1 MRHQWERERTGNAHA
16 VRCVWLPAKKLVPH
30 LPHIMERAPGRP
42 QKCTPAKSNSPSLSI
57 CRITTSLR
65 MLRVMLVACIKILEF
80 EGTTI
85 AGLLLR
91 CRMLV
96 EEDEISLRGLTATP
110 PQCCHHRTAH
120 PSPHGCPPPWL
131 PSSTADAPAAMCPP
145 RCSRQGHVSPTLL
158 RPCCEQQMCTCLY
171 ALNLHPVTPF
181 LLLHYRRYS
190 VR

>member
-1 MRHQWERERTGNAHA
+1 MGKGTHWQCPCCALCMASCQKTRPTPSSHHGTGPRAPPEMYPCKVQFTFAQHLQDHNLAAHA
-16 VRCVWLPAKKLVPH
+16 QGDVGGLC
-30 LPHIMERAPGRP
+30 
-42 QKCTPAKSNSPSLSI
+42 
-57 CRITTSLR
+57 
-65 MLRVMLVACIKILEF
+65 KILEF